1 MALIDRLPASDAA
14 NALARALETLLGH
27 DITLHVGEPLVATPV
42 AALLPA
48 GATRSVALPFGNGI
62 AGEVTI
68 VAGEQFAASMQAATP
83 DGSLAT
89 AAIPVLQAAADAIE
103 PIIHLQATA
112 EYAGEIA
119 TETLLTSVIGDFVI
133 VPIAENEELVACAV
147 IRMVDDSA
155 EVFPAPPPIAP
166 IAEPVSEPAFAHTPA
181 PAQFQVP
188 APVPTIAVPAAPA
201 PASGAIV
208 LHQFQPLDEHAAGIG
223 PTRPM
228 PLLNDVQMEVT
239 AELGRHRMKVRD
251 LVGLEIGSVI
261 QLDRAAGSPIDVLVN
276 GELIAHGEVV
286 VIDEEFGIR
295 LAEIILGDG

>member
-14 NALARALETLLGH
+14 DALARALEELLGH
-27 DITLHVGEPLVATPV
+27 GITLQIGEPIVATPN
-42 AALLPA
+42 ATLLPE

-68 VAGEQFAASMQAATP
+68 VAGEQFASSMEAAAP

-133 VPIAENEELVACAV
+133 VPIAENDHVVACAV
-147 IRMVDDSA
+147 IRMVDDSV
-155 EVFPAPPPIAP
+155 E
-166 IAEPVSEPAFAHTPA
+166 
-181 PAQFQVP
+181 P
-188 APVPTIAVPAAPA
+188 APVVVPVAPMAPTAPLAPPQQLQAPVAGATMAIPTPPPA
-201 PASGAIV
+201 ASGAIV
-208 LHQFQPLDEHAAGIG
+208 VHEFQPLGDHATGLG

-295 LAEIILGDG
+295 LAEIILGDA

>member
-1 MALIDRLPASDAA
+1 MALIDRLPAADAA
-14 NALARALETLLGH
+14 GALARALETLLGH
-27 DITLHVGEPLVATPV
+27 DIMLQVGEPMVATPV
-42 AALLPA
+42 VTLLPE

-68 VAGEQFAASMQAATP
+68 VAGEQFASSMEAATA

-133 VPIAENEELVACAV
+133 VPIAENDQLVACVV

-155 EVFPAPPPIAP
+155 EPAPSPPPLATPVGNIAP
-166 IAEPVSEPAFAHTPA
+166 PQFEATAATVAVSLPV
-181 PAQFQVP
+181 
-188 APVPTIAVPAAPA
+188 
-201 PASGAIV
+201 ASGPGTIV
-208 LHQFQPLDEHAAGIG
+208 LHEFQPLGDHGNGLG

-228 PLLNDVQMEVT
+228 PLLNDVPMEVT

-251 LVGLEIGSVI
+251 LVALEIGSVI
-261 QLDRAAGSPIDVLVN
+261 QLDRAAGSPIDVLIN

-295 LAEIILGDG
+295 LSEIILGDA

>member
-1 MALIDRLPASDAA
+1 MALINRLPASDAVE
-14 NALARALETLLGH
+14 ALARALEALLGH
-27 DITLHVGEPLVATPV
+27 DIVLQVGDPMVATPTT
-42 AALLPA
+42 ALLPQ

-62 AGEVTI
+62 AGEITI
-68 VAGEQFAASMQAATP
+68 VAGEQFAASMEAAAP

-89 AAIPVLQAAADAIE
+89 AAIPVLQAAADAAE
-103 PIIHLQATA
+103 PIIHLQAMA
-112 EYAGEIA
+112 EYAGEIG

-133 VPIAENEELVACAV
+133 VPIAENDELVACAV
-147 IRMVDDSA
+147 IRIVDDTAELVPPASA
-155 EVFPAPPPIAP
+155 PVAPPSAI
-166 IAEPVSEPAFAHTPA
+166 EA
-181 PAQFQVP
+181 PATPQQHM
-188 APVPTIAVPAAPA
+188 PVPGATVAVPAPA
-201 PASGAIV
+201 PASAGPIV
-208 LHQFQPLDEHAAGIG
+208 LHEFQPLGDHGSGVG

-228 PLLNDVQMEVT
+228 PLLNDVPLEVT

-251 LVGLEIGSVI
+251 LVALEIGSVI

>member
-1 MALIDRLPASDAA
+1 MALIDRLPASEAVD
-14 NALARALETLLGH
+14 ALARALEALLGH
-27 DITLHVGEPLVATPV
+27 GIELNVGEPIVATPV
-42 AALLPA
+42 PELLPG

-68 VAGEQFAASMQAATP
+68 VAGEQFAASMEAATD

-89 AAIPVLQAAADAIE
+89 AAIPVLQAAANAIE

-133 VPIAENEELVACAV
+133 VPIAESDELVACAV
-147 IRMVDDSA
+147 IRMVDDRT
-155 EVFPAPPPIAP
+155 EPAPSAPPMAP
-166 IAEPVSEPAFAHTPA
+166 LPA
-181 PAQFQVP
+181 PEPQQFQVP
-188 APVPTIAVPAAPA
+188 TPSATGATVAIPAAPA
-201 PASGAIV
+201 PAATGAIV
-208 LHQFQPLDEHAAGIG
+208 LHEFQPLGDHAAGLG